1 MVNRRLRVI
10 GFVDHTD
17 IKLVQL
23 RSLPMFI
30 EGNGE
35 ATKSP

>member
-1 MVNRRLRVI
+1 MANRRLRVI

-17 IKLVQL
+17 IKLMQL
-23 RSLPMFI
+23 RSLPMFM

-35 ATKSP
+35 ATESP